1 MKKTEKTKQKT
12 KNKYLVPIL
21 IALVVILAVSTTYFG
36 WQYKQLK
43 DEKNQAQSQVEALN
57 KQVSSF
63 LKGLVDKT
71 SPAPT
76 PTPTITPVITKSM
89 KDNIS
94 AAISSKNTAALE
106 GYMAPSVNVI
116 LAASEGIGPQTPAQA
131 INDLAY
137 LNSAT
142 SPWDFSLP
150 ASTIAKYSSSPY
162 YGKYFAS
169 NTIVGESANK
179 YVVSFGVNSSGKI
192 DTIFMA
198 VNSDLL

>member
-1 MKKTEKTKQKT
+1 MKEEEKLEATKQKT
-12 KNKYLVPIL
+12 KSNYLVPVL
-21 IALVVILAVSTTYFG
+21 IATVVLLAVSTLYFG

-43 DEKNQAQSQVEALN
+43 DEKNQAQSQIDALN

-71 SPAPT
+71 SPTPT
-76 PTPTITPVITKSM
+76 PTPTTTTVIAKSM
-89 KDNIS
+89 KDNVS

-142 SPWDFSLP
+142 SPWDFNLP
-150 ASTIAKYSSSPY
+150 ASTIAKYSSGQY
-162 YGKYFAS
+162 YGKYFGS

-179 YVVSFGVNSSGKI
+179 YLSLI
-192 DTIFMA
+192 HI
-198 VNSDLL
+198 